1 MFLSHILFPEEVKS
15 GFSDCEIGKPMMDSR
30 LLSKKD
36 VFFSENG
43 ASYMKEALEK
53 GAAAIVTSETAVLPP
68 CPIPVFRVEN
78 VRKSY
83 ALAWQRYTG
92 HPERSLRLF
101 AVTGTNGKTSVA
113 RFLAS
118 LFEAAGHK
126 VGRLGTVEYFDG
138 KDSHPSEY
146 TTPPPETLY
155 PLFMKMKQNGV
166 THVILEAS
174 SHAIVQERLA
184 GLTFDTAIFT
194 NLTHDHLDYHKTLEA
209 YRDAKA
215 TLFCSAKIS
224 ILNGDDP
231 NAPDMAWHAAGDV
244 YYYGASPASEFVI
257 SGQSASANGISY
269 TLDFGSER
277 LSVEA
282 PLIGSFHMQ
291 NTAAALAAALLSG
304 VPAET
309 VKTAAGAFSAPK
321 GRLELLP
328 TDTLYRVYL
337 DYAHT
342 PDALSRS
349 LQALRP
355 FTKKLTVLFGAGGD
369 RDREKRPEMGRAADK
384 RCDRIILTSDNPR
397 SEDPLAITGDI
408 QAGIRSQTPK
418 IIPDRKQ
425 AIEYA
430 LSTAEEGEILLLAG
444 KGHETYIID
453 KNGKHHFS
461 ERQIVQN
468 YLERKGQENVS
479 QHE

>member
-1 MFLSHILFPEEVKS
+1 MFLSHILFPQDVKND
-15 GFSDCEIGKPMMDSR
+15 FSDCEIGKPMMDSR
-30 LLSKKD
+30 RLSKKD

-68 CPIPVFRVEN
+68 CPVPVFRVEN
-78 VRKSY
+78 VRKNY

-92 HPERSLRLF
+92 HPERALRLF

-118 LFEAAGHK
+118 LFEAAGCK

-138 KDSHPSEY
+138 KDSYPSEY
-146 TTPPPETLY
+146 TTPPPELLY
-155 PLFMKMKQNGV
+155 PIFMRMKENGV
-166 THVILEAS
+166 THVVLEAS

-184 GLTFDTAIFT
+184 HLTFDAAIFT
-194 NLTHDHLDYHKTLEA
+194 NLTHDHLDYHKTPEA
-209 YRDAKA
+209 YRNAKA
-215 TLFCSAKIS
+215 TLFRSAKIS

-231 NAPDMAWHAAGDV
+231 NAREMAWRAAGDV
-244 YYYGASPASEFVI
+244 YYYGASSASEFVI
-257 SGQSASANGISY
+257 SEPQATANGISY
-269 TLDFGSER
+269 TLGFGGEC
-277 LSVEA
+277 LFVKA
-282 PLIGSFHMQ
+282 PLVGAFHIQ
-291 NTAAALAAALLSG
+291 NTAAAIAATLLSG

-309 VKTAAGAFSAPK
+309 AKSAAGAFSAPK

-328 TDTLYRVYL
+328 TDTPYRVYL

-349 LQALRP
+349 LQSLRP

-369 RDREKRPEMGRAADK
+369 RDREKRPEMGKAADELA
-384 RCDRIILTSDNPR
+384 DRIILTSDNPR
-397 SEDPLAITGDI
+397 SEDPLAIMEEI
-408 QAGIRSQTPK
+408 QAGIRSQVPD
-418 IIPDRKQ
+418 IIPDRKE

-430 LSTAEEGEILLLAG
+430 LSTAEKDEIILLAG

-461 ERQIVQN
+461 ERQVVQN